1 VKKFAF
7 GLGVA
12 LLVLAGVLVGCHSSG
27 LRPTFLPRV
36 RGLSISASL

>member
-12 LLVLAGVLVGCHSSG
+12 LLVLAGVLVGRTLRSG
-27 LRPTFLPRV
+27 TSCQRQRAPW
-36 RGLSISASL
+36 